1 MSVEFHNLTVSK
13 VNPETEDAV
22 SISFRVPNE
31 LKETFQYTQGQY
43 LTLKFEIGGKEER
56 RAYSMSSSPLETD
69 LTVSVKRVAKGK
81 VSNHL
86 CSNVKVGDLVSVMS
100 PQGRFFT
107 PLSIEQRKTYF
118 MFGAGSGITPLM
130 SILKTILESEPA
142 SSVHLLYGN
151 RSEESIMFKQ
161 QFDELTKKY
170 AGQLTVE
177 HVLSQPKK
185 EKSGGLGGLF
195 SKGKITWAGKV
206 GRIDKAAVESFL
218 NQNPARTKGVEY
230 FVCGPGGMIDAVQH
244 TLQALEIDKKN
255 VHIEH
260 FTSDSSAE
268 PKATGTIVDGAK
280 LIVHLNSVRIEATMK
295 PKDTI
300 LDTMIAMKKEAP
312 YSCTS
317 GACSTCMA
325 KVIKG
330 SVKMTA
336 CYALDDDEIANGYI
350 LTCQAIPTS
359 PELEIT
365 YDV

>member
-13 VNPETEDAV
+13 VNQETEDAV
-22 SISFRVPNE
+22 SVSFKVPNE

-56 RAYSMSSSPLETD
+56 RAYSMSSSPLESD
-69 LTVSVKRVAKGK
+69 LTISVKRVAKGK

-86 CSNVKVGDLVSVMS
+86 CSNVKVGDSVSVMS

-118 MFGAGSGITPLM
+118 MFSAGSGITPLM

-142 SSVHLLYGN
+142 SVVHLLYGN
-151 RSEESIMFKQ
+151 RNEDSIIFKQ
-161 QFDELTKKY
+161 QLAELTKKY
-170 AGQLTVE
+170 AGQLTVD

-185 EKSGGLGGLF
+185 EKSGGLSGLF
-195 SKGKITWAGKV
+195 SKGKITWEGKV
-206 GRIDKAAVESFL
+206 GRIDKSVIEAFL

-230 FVCGPGGMIDAVQH
+230 FVCGPNGMIDAVEN
-244 TLQALEIDKKN
+244 TLKALEIDKKN

-268 PKATGTIVDGAK
+268 PKSTGAVVEGAK

-300 LDTMIAMKKEAP
+300 LDTMIALKKEAP

-350 LTCQAIPTS
+350 LTCQAHPTS